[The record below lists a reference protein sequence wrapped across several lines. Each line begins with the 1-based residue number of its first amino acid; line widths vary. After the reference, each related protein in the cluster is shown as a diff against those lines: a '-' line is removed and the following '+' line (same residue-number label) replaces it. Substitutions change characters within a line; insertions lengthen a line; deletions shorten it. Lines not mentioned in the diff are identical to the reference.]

1 MEPVWRCIEFSQI
14 DYPQAL
20 ALQTAL
26 AQAVNAGRLTDNV
39 LLLLEHP
46 PVFTLGR
53 RGGRDNL
60 RVTDAYLADRG
71 IPVIP
76 IDRGGNITYHGPG
89 QVVGYP
95 IFHLARNG
103 LDVTGYVNL
112 LETLMIQTAADF
124 GVCAC
129 RDSRNHGAWVGNG
142 KLGSIG
148 ICLRHGVGFHGF
160 ALNANLDLT
169 PFGWINPCG
178 LQGIHMTSLSRET
191 GNAVNASDVRG
202 AVKLHFSQLMNTE
215 LHSAQ
220 PAWLD
225 RYCA

>member
-1 MEPVWRCIEFSQI
+1 MNCGWYCVEFKLI
-14 DYPQAL
+14 DYPRAL

-26 AQAVNAGRLTDNV
+26 VHAVNSGALTDNV

-53 RGGRDNL
+53 RGGHDNL
-60 RVTDAYLADRG
+60 LVTDAYLADRG
-71 IPVIP
+71 IAVVP

-95 IFHLARNG
+95 IFHLARNR
-103 LDVTGYVNL
+103 LDVTGYVDL

-124 GVCAC
+124 GVSAG
-129 RDSRNHGAWVGNG
+129 RDRRNHGAWVGNG

-148 ICLRHGVGFHGF
+148 ICLRHGVSFHGF
-160 ALNANLDLT
+160 AFNASLDLT
-169 PFGWINPCG
+169 PFEWINPCG
-178 LQGIHMTSLSRET
+178 LQGIYMTSLSRET
-191 GNAVNASDVRG
+191 GKAVGMPDVRR
-202 AVKLHFSQLMNTE
+202 ALKLHFSQLMNTE
-215 LHSAQ
+215 LDSVQ